1 MSRIKK
7 MILGLIVLLIVAFF
21 IMIKFFPGPIVM
33 AKIMWMNTRPLTY
46 FQVQDDVVVMNGPIN
61 AKTYGQFKKLIA
73 DNPQVTTLIE
83 ENVPGSIN
91 DDKMIEL
98 AYFIRQKQLNTHL
111 RSTSMI
117 DSGGVDLFLAGVER
131 TMERGAH
138 IGVHAW
144 SDGGRSAT
152 DFPKDAP
159 EHEANRR
166 YVERMLGRDDFYW
179 FTIYA
184 APPDGIYEMSE
195 AEIMRYGL
203 LTQPIIEATPPPGKM
218 TGVMAS
224 KLYRMGNLDSD
235 TILLIAQGG
244 PIPVLLKD
252 DLRPLLKGL
261 NPNAIQVANVA
272 QTQTLEQNRFTQQ
285 PVTFEEA
292 KEADARTVEILADTV
307 QWFKNQNKKVYVA
320 GFSFGA
326 FVVQDLLATQG
337 NIADG
342 YLIMVGRLDMP
353 DEVWQEF
360 AQGRMVGFKDGVTIV
375 PTDAEGAGM
384 GGEGAYTNENMAKL
398 AAGLAYQR
406 YTDLLDDVPMDNV
419 IYVYGKLDDQV
430 GRLTDDELAFLNGKN
445 VNVIA
450 SPGAHMETV
459 EKYITP
465 ALEQMLGKSYMR

>member
-1 MSRIKK
+1 MSKIKK
-7 MILGLIVLLIVAFF
+7 VVLGGSLTIVLLFVAFF
-21 IMIKFFPGPIVM
+21 AMINFFPAPIVI
-33 AKIMWMNTRPLTY
+33 AKIMWLNTRPLTQ
-46 FQVQDDVVVMNGPIN
+46 FQVKDEVVVMNGPIN

-73 DNPQVTTLIE
+73 DNPQVTTIIE

-91 DDKMIEL
+91 DDKMIKL
-98 AYFIRQKQLNTHL
+98 AYFVRQKKLNTHL

-138 IGVHAW
+138 IGVHSW
-144 SDGGRSAT
+144 SDGHKSAT

-166 YVERMLGRDDFYW
+166 YIERMLGSDDFYW
-179 FTIYA
+179 FTINA

-195 AEIMRYGL
+195 AEIERYGL
-203 LTQPIIEATPPPGKM
+203 LTQPIMAATPPPGKM

-244 PIPVLLKD
+244 PIPALLKD

-261 NPNAIQVANVA
+261 NPNAIQVANIA
-272 QTQTLEQNRFTQQ
+272 QAQTLEQNRFTQQ
-285 PVTFEEA
+285 PITFEEA

-353 DEVWQEF
+353 EEVWVVKF
-360 AQGRMVGFKDGVTIV
+360 G
-375 PTDAEGAGM
+375 
-384 GGEGAYTNENMAKL
+384 
-398 AAGLAYQR
+398 
-406 YTDLLDDVPMDNV
+406 
-419 IYVYGKLDDQV
+419 
-430 GRLTDDELAFLNGKN
+430 
-445 VNVIA
+445 
-450 SPGAHMETV
+450 
-459 EKYITP
+459 
-465 ALEQMLGKSYMR
+465 